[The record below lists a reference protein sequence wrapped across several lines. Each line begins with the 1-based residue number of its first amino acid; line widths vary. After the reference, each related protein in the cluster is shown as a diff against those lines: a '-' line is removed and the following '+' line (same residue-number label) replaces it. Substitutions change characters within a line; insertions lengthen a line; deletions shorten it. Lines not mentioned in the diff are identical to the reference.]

1 MNLVVEP
8 TGRSSGILICG
19 ALRFRCALGRGG
31 MRTDKREGDGAT
43 PVGTFALRRL
53 FFRADRVARPRGGL
67 ATEALDPA
75 FGWCDDP
82 ARADYNRLVTLPFD
96 GSHERLWRADALYDV
111 VVVIGYNDAP
121 IVAGAGSAIFLHIA
135 TPDYG
140 ATEGCVALAPDDLRQ
155 VLMECDAAS
164 TIRILPARNG

>member
-8 TGRSSGILICG
+8 TGRSSGNLICG
-19 ALRFRCALGRGG
+19 ALRFRSALGRGG
-31 MRTDKREGDGAT
+31 VRADKHEGDGAT

-53 FFRADRVARPRGGL
+53 FYRADRMARPVCGF

-82 ARADYNRLVTLPFD
+82 DHADYNRFVTLPFD
-96 GSHERLWRADALYDV
+96 GGHERLWRADALYDIV
-111 VVVIGYNDAP
+111 VVMGYNDAP

-155 VLMECDAAS
+155 VLMACDGAS
-164 TIRILPARNG
+164 TIRILPARLG